1 MAWIYLLAAGLLE
14 ICFTTSMRYTEGFTK
29 VLPTILFVSF
39 IVASLYCLN
48 KATEVIPLGTAYAV
62 WGGIGAVGT
71 VVVGIL
77 QFGEPADLPRI
88 VLLTV
93 LIGSIIGLKLVSPH

>member
-1 MAWIYLLAAGLLE
+1 MAWVYLVIAGLLE
-14 ICFTTSMRYTEGFTK
+14 IGFTTSMRYTEGFTK
-29 VLPTILFVSF
+29 VVPTVLFAVF

-71 VVVGIL
+71 VIVCISY
-77 QFGEPADLPRI
+77 FHEPADLPRLA
-88 VLLTV
+88 LLTL
-93 LIGSIIGLKLVSPH
+93 LIGSIAGLKLVSPH

>member
-14 ICFTTSMRYTEGFTK
+14 ICFTTAMRYTEGLTK
-29 VLPTILFVSF
+29 VVPTMIFAAC
-39 IVASLYCLN
+39 IVASLLCLN
-48 KATEVIPLGTAYAV
+48 KATEVVPLGTAYAV

-77 QFGEPADLPRI
+77 YFGEPADAPRLA
-88 VLLTV
+88 LLTV

>member
-1 MAWIYLLAAGLLE
+1 MAWIYLLVAGFLE
-14 ICFTTSMRYTEGFTK
+14 IGFTTSMRYTEGFTK
-29 VLPTILFVSF
+29 VMPTVLFVGF
-39 IVASLYCLN
+39 IVASLYFLN

-71 VVVGIL
+71 VVVGIFYF
-77 QFGEPADLPRI
+77 QEPADVPRL
-88 VLLTV
+88 VLLTL